1 MPIVEPTPTA
11 LLLLAVG
18 VLAGISVL
26 LSAVSG
32 RLGFPVMLLFLGI
45 GMLAGDAGLGIPFED
60 HALAFRVGTIA
71 LVFILFDGGLNT
83 SVSSIRS
90 VLGPAGLLATVGVAA
105 TAALVAAG
113 AHYLFAFPWIEA
125 MLLGAV
131 VSSTD
136 AAAVFSVL
144 RSSGINLERRVG
156 ATLEVESGANDPM
169 AVILTMAITGSLA
182 SGEELGARVLLDVAL
197 QLVVGAALGVLGAR
211 AGRALLARARL
222 PAAGLYAV
230 FTMAFALAVFGA
242 VTLLSGSGFLAV
254 YIAGVVLGNGPLPYR
269 AGLLR
274 VHDAI
279 AWLSQTGMF
288 LLLGLLVF
296 PSELAAVAVPGLGV
310 ALLLAFVAR
319 PLAVVPFLVPFG
331 YRAREIA
338 YVAWMGLRGAVPII
352 LATFPILAHAPGA
365 HRIFNVVFFVVVVS
379 GIAQGTSARA
389 ATRWLGLETDE
400 PPPPPASIDITS
412 AEPLAGEPAAFHIG
426 PRSPA
431 RDRAIAALGFPR
443 GAVAMLVIRGR
454 EAIAPRGDLVLKE
467 GDYIYV
473 FCQPEDRP
481 AVDAIFP
488 DAASA

>member
-1 MPIVEPTPTA
+1 MVEPTPTA

-18 VLAGISVL
+18 VLAAVSVL

-45 GMLAGDAGLGIPFED
+45 GMLAGDAGLGVPFED
-60 HALAFRVGTIA
+60 HALAFRVGTVA

-83 SVSSIRS
+83 PLSSIRA

-105 TAALVAAG
+105 TAALVAVG
-113 AHYLFAFPWIEA
+113 ARCLFGFPWIEA

-144 RSSGINLERRVG
+144 RSSGISLERRVG

-169 AVILTMAITGSLA
+169 AVILTMAVTGSLV
-182 SGEELGARVLLDVAL
+182 SGELPGARVLLDVAA
-197 QLVVGAALGVLGAR
+197 QLLLGAGLG
-211 AGRALLARARL
+211 AFGGYTGRALLLRVRL
-222 PAAGLYAV
+222 PTAGLYAV
-230 FTMAFALAVFGA
+230 FTVAFALVAFAA

-269 AGLLR
+269 PGLLR

-296 PSELAAVAVPGLGV
+296 PRELVAVAGSGLGI

-319 PLAVVPFLVPFG
+319 PLAVVPCLVPFR
-331 YRAREIA
+331 YRAREIV
-338 YVAWMGLRGAVPII
+338 YVAWVGLRGAVPII

-379 GIAQGTSARA
+379 GLAQGASTRA
-389 ATRWLGLETDE
+389 VTRWLGLEAGG
-400 PPPPPASIDITS
+400 PPPPPASVDITS
-412 AEPLAGEPAAFHIG
+412 AEPLVGEPAAFHVG

-431 RDRAIAALGFPR
+431 CGRSIAALGFPC

-454 EAIAPRGDLVLKE
+454 ETIAPRGDLVLE
-467 GDYIYV
+467 AEDYVYV
-473 FCQPEDRP
+473 FCRPEDKP
-481 AVDAIFP
+481 AVEALFSRVP
-488 DAASA
+488 RA